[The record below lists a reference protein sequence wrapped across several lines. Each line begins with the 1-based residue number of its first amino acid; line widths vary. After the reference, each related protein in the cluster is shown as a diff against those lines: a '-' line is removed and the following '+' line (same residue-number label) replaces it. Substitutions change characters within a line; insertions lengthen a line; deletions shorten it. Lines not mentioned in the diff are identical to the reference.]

1 MASDNAMALAPQ
13 LGPLV
18 LKMAGH
24 ARSVTLAQAARQTPK
39 VLPELLRG
47 NAEMHAVM
55 LWVNQGGSVDA
66 CDEDGVSLLMRQVNQ
81 GKLQL
86 AERLLQMHASVDAVD
101 KRGRTALMSASGSGR
116 EEEVGLL
123 LHYKASINLVD
134 SSGYTA
140 LLRASCMGRADC
152 VKRLLGARGGALTL
166 TPTLTLTLTPTL
178 SLTLTLTLALTPTLT
193 PTLTVG
199 AGDTVS
205 SAASSRRWLV

>member
-81 GKLQL
+81 GKLPNPI
-86 AERLLQMHASVDAVD
+86 S
-101 KRGRTALMSASGSGR
+101 
-116 EEEVGLL
+116 
-123 LHYKASINLVD
+123 
-134 SSGYTA
+134 
-140 LLRASCMGRADC
+140 
-152 VKRLLGARGGALTL
+152 
-166 TPTLTLTLTPTL
+166 L
-178 SLTLTLTLALTPTLT
+178 SLTLTLAPTPTPTLT
-193 PTLTVG
+193 LSLTPILARTLALPLSSPPTY
-199 AGDTVS
+199 
-205 SAASSRRWLV
+205 R